1 MVAGIRL
8 ANRRSKSGAAPVNA
22 TPVATMVVCCP
33 TTQHGPS
40 GAMPVSVPFTQV
52 PPGQSARTE
61 HGRLASLLHTRVV
74 IGPALPDG
82 REHESAFK
90 SVKFALVVPVVGLRM
105 KLNWL
110 TRVSAPA
117 NMPSGAGR

>member
-40 GAMPVSVPFTQV
+40 GAMPVSDPLMQV
-52 PPGQSARTE
+52 PAGGTAQSALTA
-61 HGRLASLLHTRVV
+61 HGRLALPLHTPV
-74 IGPALPDG
+74 IRRPALPPG
-82 REHESAFK
+82 KEHESPFRSAYL
-90 SVKFALVVPVVGLRM
+90 ALVVPVVRLR
-105 KLNWL
+105 
-110 TRVSAPA
+110 
-117 NMPSGAGR
+117 